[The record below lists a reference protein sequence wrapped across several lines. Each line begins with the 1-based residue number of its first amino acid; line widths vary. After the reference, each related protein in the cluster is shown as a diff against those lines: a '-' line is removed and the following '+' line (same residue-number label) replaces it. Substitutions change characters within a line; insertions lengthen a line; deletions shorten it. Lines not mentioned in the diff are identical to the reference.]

1 MEEKKEVRHA
11 IPITHHRHK
20 VVRPGPARMGS
31 VCVCGFYRPFFT
43 LPYPLPLALPTA
55 EPWLVHRTRKDVQF
69 HRTSCCDDDRC
80 NRMKCPCGGK
90 KLAGSAHHNPT
101 VARGTG
107 HQILPPKL
115 SLPACHGTV
124 TANFITDSHI
134 KLSRLNVRRKSS
146 AKKRKEKNLNRTAP
160 PSPLPS
166 RNLHDVHIYVSYGKI
181 DIFITHLYQNSI
193 CNISILF
200 DAHTHT
206 HTADRCAKCI

>member
-1 MEEKKEVRHA
+1 MQFLSRTTGTKLYD
-11 IPITHHRHK
+11 
-20 VVRPGPARMGS
+20 PGPRGWGVF
-31 VCVCGFYRPFFT
+31 VCVWILPSFF
-43 LPYPLPLALPTA
+43 LHFPIPALPTA
-55 EPWLVHRTRKDVQF
+55 EPCLVHRTRKDVRF

-124 TANFITDSHI
+124 AANFITDSHI

-146 AKKRKEKNLNRTAP
+146 AKKKERKESQSYRSTVS
-160 PSPLPS
+160 SPLSQPP
-166 RNLHDVHIYVSYGKI
+166 
-181 DIFITHLYQNSI
+181 
-193 CNISILF
+193 
-200 DAHTHT
+200 
-206 HTADRCAKCI
+206 RCAYLCVIW